1 MKTLYKLCLTA
12 VTSLLLI
19 ACQSGPA
26 PQHYFIT
33 PDDQAIT
40 ASHAKPKPA
49 LRVEPVKSSAILNTT
64 QMEYKRHDNQ
74 VEFYTQSQWS
84 IPVPRMIQDLM
95 VESLV
100 KSGRFSDVI
109 SAPSDLSTPLRL
121 DLHLYTLE
129 QDFTKSPYKAI
140 ARMHVRLVD
149 THNQRIIRSKMFF
162 DEETILDY
170 NAKAG
175 VEAYNRLFSR
185 MIPKV
190 IDEIAR

>member
-26 PQHYFIT
+26 PQHYLIT

-129 QDFTKSPYKAI
+129 QDFTKSPYKAVTH
-140 ARMHVRLVD
+140 MHVRLVD
-149 THNQRIIRSKMFF
+149 TRNQRIIRSMF
-162 DEETILDY
+162 
-170 NAKAG
+170 
-175 VEAYNRLFSR
+175 
-185 MIPKV
+185 
-190 IDEIAR
+190 IDE